1 MHNVITR
8 RTTILELVKAVQD
21 TARSDEEAVAVL
33 AHLLSTRAARLARP
47 LPVAA

>member
-1 MHNVITR
+1 MHKVITR
-8 RTTILELVKAVQD
+8 RITILELVKAVQD

-33 AHLLSTRAARLARP
+33 THLLSTRAARLARP